1 MQFVE
6 ANLSKEEVQSLSRFA
21 PKFESE
27 YALNAGY
34 KIVSLSKTIEAAGPT
49 PNKIRPKPEQPSHDQ
64 MRQLGI
70 DPAQADPRHY
80 AQMYQQIS
88 YDQARMGGAFRDQF
102 QRRDAVFPWQEEAP
116 TKYNVPALGLAPS
129 GAQAVTL
136 SSTSEGYHYTRGQWS
151 QTVKPNWHTPF
162 QRGNA
167 GNDLHRSDFE
177 SKLPP
182 VPREAREEADNFDWS
197 LLLWEADWEEEE
209 QYLDPA
215 IIVPVWKDLYA
226 VVYTWDLTKLELSAL
241 KKASGD

>member
-49 PNKIRPKPEQPSHDQ
+49 QKKIRPKQSEPSHDQ
-64 MRQLGI
+64 MRQIGI
-70 DPAQADPRHY
+70 DPAQADPRHF

-88 YDQARMGGAFRDQF
+88 YERAIDFSRDRQLRE
-102 QRRDAVFPWQEEAP
+102 QFPWQHEEVR

-129 GAQAVTL
+129 GAQGVTL
-136 SSTSEGYHYTRGQWS
+136 TSDSDGYHYTRGNWS
-151 QTVKPNWHTPF
+151 ERVKPNWHTPF
-162 QRGNA
+162 QRGQA
-167 GNDLHRSDFE
+167 GNDLHRSNFDA
-177 SKLPP
+177 KLPP
-182 VPREAREEADNFDWS
+182 IPREAREAADDFDWS

-226 VVYTWDLTKLELSAL
+226 VIYTWDLTKLELSAL
-241 KKASGD
+241 KKASGN